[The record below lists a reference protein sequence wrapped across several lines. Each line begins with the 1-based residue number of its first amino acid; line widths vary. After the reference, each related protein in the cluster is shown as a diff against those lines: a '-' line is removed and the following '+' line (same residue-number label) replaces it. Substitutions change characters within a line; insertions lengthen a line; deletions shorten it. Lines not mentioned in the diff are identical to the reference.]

1 MRFDDAIFNWLQI
14 KLVAD
19 GRPHDLAAQDTERFF
34 WEMLTEDHHISHL
47 EITKTDDTMIHI
59 AYTQAEKTK
68 KLFYDREHAE
78 QLLNEINA
86 EPRYNLDEKVSEQ

>member
-19 GRPHDLAAQDTERFF
+19 GRPHDQAAKDTEQFF
-34 WEMLTEDHHISHL
+34 WELLQEDHRVSELKIVR
-47 EITKTDDTMIHI
+47 TDDTMIHI
-59 AYTQAEKTK
+59 SYTQDDKTK

-78 QLLNEINA
+78 QLLQEINA